1 MRRCLIICAMLLAGC
16 LRAEPPVGPPPVSPD
31 LLQPCPGWQ
40 GRAPL
45 TEGQLIAVLA
55 AEKAGRVQCNGKL
68 ATIAATLALPSGPP
82 P

>member
-1 MRRCLIICAMLLAGC
+1 MRRCLIICVMLLAGC
-16 LRAEPPVGPPPVSPD
+16 SPANLAVPPVSPD